1 MADAPAEKRTDFL
14 TSRQLA
20 DMLQVSEATVR
31 RLRTSGRIPA
41 IRVTDRIVR
50 YNLRDVRS
58 ALARAAKARA
68 DADGEPRAHAT
79 ADGLDEAQMN
89 FAELLAEFESAE

>member
-68 DADGEPRAHAT
+68 EAEGEPRAT